1 MNLFSTTV
9 VAILAFAG
17 SAAATAAASGD
28 GDLDGLHRAIDRL
41 AVQVEPHVIAN
52 RRYIHQH
59 PELSNRET
67 ETAAYI
73 AEHLRALGIEVH
85 SGIAKTGVV
94 DVLRGGKPGPVVAL
108 RSELDALPN
117 TEEGNLPFKSTVRT
131 TYDGK
136 EVGVMHACG
145 HDAHMGI
152 LLGVAE
158 VLAQLRPQLHGTVKF
173 IFQPAEEGAPAGEEG
188 GAALMIK
195 QGVLDQDPKP
205 QAIFAL
211 HVLTQFETGTVAYR
225 AGGIMAGSDN
235 LKIVVHGRSTHGALP
250 WNGIDPVT
258 VAAQIVLGLQTI
270 VSRQSDL
277 TKAPV
282 VLTIGRIEGGLRFN
296 IIPDTVT
303 LYGSVRTLD
312 PATRTEMEQRIRR
325 TAENIAAASGATVD
339 MKMGDEVSYPVTF
352 NDPALTA
359 QMLPTLSRVAGKDHL
374 LECPAQTVSEDFS
387 FFQKK
392 IPGVFVL
399 LGVRKPGASIEEYA
413 PNHSPRF
420 KLDESGLALGVRLLA
435 NMTVDYQAAAHAA
448 R

>member
-1 MNLFSTTV
+1 MRYSASALIMM
-9 VAILAFAG
+9 VALAGTAG
-17 SAAATAAASGD
+17 AVANSGG
-28 GDLDGLHRAIDRL
+28 GDLDALHKGIDRL
-41 AVQVEPHVIAN
+41 ADQVEPHVIAN

-85 SGIAKTGVV
+85 TGIAKTGVV
-94 DVLRGGKPGPVVAL
+94 GVLRGGKPGPVVAL

-117 TEEGNLPFKSTVRT
+117 TEEVDLPFKSTVRT

-158 VLAQLRPQLHGTVKF
+158 VLSQMRARLHGTVKF

-188 GAALMIK
+188 GAALMVK
-195 QGVLDQDPKP
+195 EGVLDQDPKP
-205 QAIFAL
+205 QAIFGL
-211 HVLTQFETGTVAYR
+211 HVLTQYEVGTVAYR
-225 AGGIMAGSDN
+225 AGGIMAATDD

-250 WNGIDPVT
+250 WNGVDPIT
-258 VAAQIVLGLQTI
+258 AASQIVMGLQTI
-270 VSRQSDL
+270 VSRQTDL
-277 TKAPV
+277 TKAPL

-296 IIPDTVT
+296 IIPDAVT
-303 LYGSVRTLD
+303 MYGTVRTLD
-312 PATRTEMEQRIRR
+312 PLARTDVEQRIKR
-325 TAENIAAASGATVD
+325 TAEDIAAASGATAEVR
-339 MKMGDEVSYPVTF
+339 MGQEVSYPVTF

-359 QMLPTLSRVAGKDHL
+359 RMLPTLSRVAGQDHL
-374 LECPAQTVSEDFS
+374 LECPPQTIAEDFS
-387 FFQKK
+387 FYQQK
-392 IPGVFVL
+392 IPGVFVF
-399 LGVRKPGASIEEYA
+399 LGVRKPGASRDEYA

-420 KLDESGLALGVRLLA
+420 KIDESGLKLGVRLLA
-435 NMTVDYQAAAHAA
+435 NLTVDYQAMAH
-448 R
+448 